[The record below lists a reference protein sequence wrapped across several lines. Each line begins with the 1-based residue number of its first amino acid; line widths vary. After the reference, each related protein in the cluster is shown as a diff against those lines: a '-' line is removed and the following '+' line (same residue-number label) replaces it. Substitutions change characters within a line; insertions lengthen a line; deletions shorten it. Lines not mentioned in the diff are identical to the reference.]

1 MSRKQGVTP
10 GLSPGG
16 KIWLDKVRSLI
27 LGKLVKSGGAGSV
40 YLLPGAPA
48 QVAKLYHPHLDRA
61 ANRRKL
67 EAMLELSPELPDQV
81 ENGKRYV
88 QIAWPQAAVFDGQG
102 GFAGFVMP
110 LLDMAQTAELEQIMQ
125 ERQARAAGLPTG
137 LGPKLTLAAN
147 LAAVIDALHQQQH
160 YVVDLKPVNLR
171 FYRDSLYIAMLD
183 CDGFSIQGH
192 AERFPAEQFTADYLA
207 PEFQRKGM
215 PAGTEMAQDRFAL
228 AVIIFQ
234 LLNFGIHPYSGR
246 PGNAQVATDIP
257 GRIRDGCYAYG
268 VKRHKQLAPNATS
281 GHALM
286 PPELRA
292 MFDRA
297 FSQSPTPQRP
307 AAADWAQLLR
317 GYAQRSGGKLVVCA
331 AHPEHQHFAGLGC
344 AACARDKVIGA
355 AAQASVQAQQM
366 QLQQPPP
373 QRSARR
379 TAPGQAPVAIP
390 AANWAGN
397 VAGNAAGNAGG
408 GITGKGWAV
417 VVLLIVLFLIGFTAW
432 TSSSDEVK
440 DKANLQAQADQAAGL
455 EVFRWRPRKAAGFQ
469 PSDARKAVRSLSQ
482 AVTKGDDDAVT
493 RGLQL
498 LYRAGEEKQSGYGGD
513 RTQAQLRASLLEGLG
528 WVPGYQPAL
537 VASYLDLLQAN
548 PRDHLVAA
556 AMGRMHLSVNEP
568 QAARQ
573 YFEQAVWARPTDGT
587 AWLGIAAAAQLRGG
601 DERDAVNLVALARLT
616 AYRYA
621 VQNALPADP
630 GEPADNGVA
639 RTMQRM
645 DLTARVLRLAQPGA
659 YQKRWDKT
667 LADGALLAQKLQAM
681 PPLRDQVGGVQRET
695 MTTVDYGV
703 LDAKHATGENRLI
716 LSIAADGSLTLATAE
731 LPMEPMLNKALL
743 DSVQRWTYL
752 PAVQHGQ
759 LMDAKVV
766 VLVRYRDGR
775 VSFVPGGVAVTA
787 EN

>member
-1 MSRKQGVTP
+1 MSKKQGVTP

-16 KIWLDKVRSLI
+16 KIWLDKVRSLV

-67 EAMLELSPELPDQV
+67 EAMLELSPELPDQL

-228 AVIIFQ
+228 AVVIFQ

-246 PGNAQVATDIP
+246 PGSAQVATDIP

-268 VKRHKQLAPNATS
+268 IKRHKQLAPNATS

-297 FSQSPTPQRP
+297 FSPSPKPQRP
-307 AAADWAQLLR
+307 SAADWAQLLR
-317 GYAQRSGGKLVVCA
+317 GYAQRSGGKLVVCTA
-331 AHPEHQHFAGLGC
+331 NPEHQHFAGQGC
-344 AACARDKVIGA
+344 AACARDKVIAA

-366 QLQQPPP
+366 QLQQPPQ
-373 QRSARR
+373 QRSTRGAHH
-379 TAPGQAPVAIP
+379 TAPGQAPVRLP
-390 AANWAGN
+390 AG
-397 VAGNAAGNAGG
+397 AAQANAGG
-408 GITGKGWAV
+408 ISGKGWAV

-432 TSSSDEVK
+432 TSSPDEVK
-440 DKANLQAQADQAAGL
+440 DKASLQAQADQAAGL
-455 EVFRWRPRKAAGFQ
+455 EVFSWRQRKAAGFQ
-469 PSDARKAVRSLSQ
+469 QSDARKAVYSLSQ
-482 AVTKGDDDAVT
+482 AMTKGDDDAVT

-498 LYRAGEEKQSGYGGD
+498 LYRAGEDKSSRYEGD
-513 RTQAQLRASLLEGLG
+513 KVRARLRTTLMEGLG
-528 WVPGYQPAL
+528 AMPGYAPELAKT
-537 VASYLDLLQAN
+537 YLDQLQAD
-548 PRDHLVAA
+548 PRDHLAAA
-556 AMGRMHLSVNEP
+556 AMGRMHLSLNEP

-573 YFEQAVWARPTDGT
+573 YFEQAVWGRPTDGV
-587 AWLGIAAAAQLRGG
+587 AWLGIAATALLRGG
-601 DERDAVNLVALARLT
+601 DEQDAVNLVGLAQLT
-616 AYRYA
+616 SYRYA
-621 VQNALPADP
+621 VENAMPTEP
-630 GEPADNGVA
+630 GQPSDNGVA
-639 RTMQRM
+639 ATEKRM
-645 DLTARVLRLAQPGA
+645 DRAAKVLRLAQGGG
-659 YQKRWDKT
+659 YQKRWDKA
-667 LADGALLAQKLQAM
+667 LADGALLAAKLKAL
-681 PPLRDQVGGVQRET
+681 PPLPDQPAGVLRET

-703 LDAKHATGENRLI
+703 LDKQNATGENRLT
-716 LSIAADGSLTLATAE
+716 LSIAADGSLTHAVAE
-731 LPMEPMLNKALL
+731 MPMEPQLNKVMQ
-743 DSVQRWTYL
+743 DSVKRWTYL
-752 PAVQHGQ
+752 PAVKHGQ
-759 LMDAKVV
+759 LRDAKAE
-766 VLVRYRDGR
+766 VLVRYRNGR
-775 VSFVPGGVAVTA
+775 VSFVPA
-787 EN
+787 EPRVSPDD

>member
-1 MSRKQGVTP
+1 MSKKQGVTP
-10 GLSPGG
+10 GLVPGG
-16 KIWLDKVRSLI
+16 KIWLDKVRSLV
-27 LGKLVKSGGAGSV
+27 LGKLIKSGGAGSV

-67 EAMLELSPELPDQV
+67 EAMLELTPELPDQL

-228 AVIIFQ
+228 AVVIFQ

-246 PGNAQVATDIP
+246 PNSAQVATDIP

-268 VKRHKQLAPNATS
+268 LKRHKQLAPNVTS

-297 FSQSPTPQRP
+297 FSPSPKPQRP
-307 AAADWAQLLR
+307 SAADWAQLLR

-331 AHPEHQHFAGLGC
+331 ANPEHQHFAGQGC
-344 AACARDKVIGA
+344 AACARDKVIA
-355 AAQASVQAQQM
+355 SAAQASVQAQQM
-366 QLQQPPP
+366 QLQPSLPQ
-373 QRSARR
+373 QRSVRR
-379 TAPGQAPVAIP
+379 TAPGQAPVFIP
-390 AANWAGN
+390 
-397 VAGNAAGNAGG
+397 VAGNTGG

-432 TSSSDEVK
+432 TSSPDEVK
-440 DKANLQAQADQAAGL
+440 DKASLQAQAEQAAGL
-455 EVFRWRPRKAAGFQ
+455 EVFSWRPRKAAGFQ

-482 AVTKGDDDAVT
+482 AVSKGDDDAVT

-498 LYRAGEEKQSGYGGD
+498 LYRAGEQKSPVYGGD

-528 WVPGYQPAL
+528 WVPGYEPTL
-537 VASYLDLLQAN
+537 VANYLDLLQAN

-556 AMGRMHLSVNEP
+556 AMGRMHLSLNEP

-573 YFEQAVWARPTDGT
+573 YFEQALWARPTDGT
-587 AWLGIAAAAQLRGG
+587 AWLGIAATALLRGG
-601 DERDAVNLVALARLT
+601 DERDAVNMVALAQLT

-621 VQNALPADP
+621 VQNAVPAEP
-630 GEPADNGVA
+630 GEPADNGVT

-645 DLTARVLRLAQPGA
+645 DLNAKMLRLVQGWD
-659 YQKRWDKT
+659 YQKRWDKA
-667 LADGALLAQKLQAM
+667 LADGALLAARLKAM

-695 MTTVDYGV
+695 MTTVEYGV
-703 LDAKHATGENRLI
+703 LDEQHATGENRLT
-716 LSIAADGSLTLATAE
+716 LTIAADGTLSYAAAE
-731 LPMEPMLNKALL
+731 LPMEPQLNKVLL
-743 DSVQRWTYL
+743 DSVKRWTYL
-752 PAVQHGQ
+752 PAVQHSQ
-759 LMDAKVV
+759 LRDAKVV
-766 VLVRYRDGR
+766 VLVRYRNGR
-775 VSFVPGGVAVTA
+775 VSFVPAGVAATT

>member
-16 KIWLDKVRSLI
+16 KIWLDKVRSLV
-27 LGKLVKSGGAGSV
+27 LGKLIKSGGAGSV
-40 YLLPGAPA
+40 YLLPGAPT

-67 EAMLELSPELPDQV
+67 EAMLELTPELPDQL

-125 ERQARAAGLPTG
+125 ERQARAADLPTG

-228 AVIIFQ
+228 AAVIFQ

-268 VKRHKQLAPNATS
+268 IKRHKQLAPNATS

-297 FSQSPTPQRP
+297 FSPSPKPQRP
-307 AAADWAQLLR
+307 SAADWAQLLR
-317 GYAQRSGGKLVVCA
+317 GYAQRSDGKLVVCTA
-331 AHPEHQHFAGLGC
+331 NPEHQHFAGLGC
-344 AACARDKVIGA
+344 AACARDKVIVA
-355 AAQASVQAQQM
+355 AGQASVLAQQ
-366 QLQQPPP
+366 QILAQSQPQ
-373 QRSARR
+373 QRSARGAHH
-379 TAPGQAPVAIP
+379 TAPGQAPVRLP
-390 AANWAGN
+390 
-397 VAGNAAGNAGG
+397 AGG
-408 GITGKGWAV
+408 AQAKAVGISGKGWAV

-432 TSSSDEVK
+432 TSSSDEVT
-440 DKANLQAQADQAAGL
+440 DKASLQAQADQAAGL
-455 EVFRWRPRKAAGFQ
+455 EVFRWRSPKAAGFQ

-482 AVTKGDDDAVT
+482 AISKGDDDAVM

-498 LYRAGEEKQSGYGGD
+498 LYRSGEKKSTSYSGD
-513 RTQAQLRASLLEGLG
+513 RTQARLRASLLEGLG
-528 WVPGYQPAL
+528 WVPGYEPAL
-537 VASYLDLLQAN
+537 VATYLDLLQAN

-556 AMGRMHLSVNEP
+556 AMGRMHLSLNEP

-573 YFEQAVWARPTDGT
+573 YFEQAVWAHPTDGT
-587 AWLGIAAAAQLRGG
+587 AWLGIAAAALLRGG
-601 DERDAVNLVALARLT
+601 DERDAVNLVALAHLT

-621 VQNALPADP
+621 VEHALPAEP
-630 GEPADNGVA
+630 GQPADNGVA
-639 RTMQRM
+639 RMAQRM
-645 DLTARVLRLAQPGA
+645 DLAAKVLRLAQPGA
-659 YQKRWDKT
+659 YQKRWDKV
-667 LADGALLAQKLQAM
+667 LAEGASLAVKLKAM
-681 PPLRDQVGGVQRET
+681 PPLRDQVASVQRET
-695 MTTVDYGV
+695 MTTVAYGV
-703 LDAKHATGENRLI
+703 LDEKHATGENRLTLTI
-716 LSIAADGSLTLATAE
+716 TADGTLSYAAAE
-731 LPMEPMLNKALL
+731 LPMEAMLNKVLL
-743 DSVQRWTYL
+743 DSVKRWTYL

-759 LMDAKVV
+759 LLESKVV

>member
-16 KIWLDKVRSLI
+16 KIWLDKVRSLV

-67 EAMLELSPELPDQV
+67 EAMLELSPELPDQL

-88 QIAWPQAAVFDGQG
+88 QIAWPQSAVFDGQG

-147 LAAVIDALHQQQH
+147 LAAVLDALHQQQH

-228 AVIIFQ
+228 AVVIFQ

-246 PGNAQVATDIP
+246 PNSAQVATDIP

-268 VKRHKQLAPNATS
+268 LKRHKQLAPNVTS

-297 FSQSPTPQRP
+297 FSPSPKPQRP
-307 AAADWAQLLR
+307 SAADWAQLLR
-317 GYAQRSGGKLVVCA
+317 GYAQRSGGKLVVCSTN
-331 AHPEHQHFAGLGC
+331 PEHQHFAGLGC

-366 QLQQPPP
+366 QLQQPSLPQ
-373 QRSARR
+373 QRSVRR
-379 TAPGQAPVAIP
+379 TAPGQAPVRLP
-390 AANWAGN
+390 ATAGAQANA
-397 VAGNAAGNAGG
+397 V
-408 GITGKGWAV
+408 GISGKGWAV
-417 VVLLIVLFLIGFTAW
+417 VVLLIVLFLFGFTAW
-432 TSSSDEVK
+432 ISSPGEVEN
-440 DKANLQAQADQAAGL
+440 KAALRAQAEQVAGRERL
-455 EVFRWRPRKAAGFQ
+455 SWRPRKNAGYQ

-482 AVTKGDDDAVT
+482 AISKGDDGAVS

-498 LYRAGEEKQSGYGGD
+498 LYRAGEGKSPAYEADKV
-513 RTQAQLRASLLEGLG
+513 RAQLRTTLMEGMG
-528 WVPGYQPAL
+528 AMPGYSPAL
-537 VASYLDLLQAN
+537 ADTYLDQLQAD
-548 PRDHLVAA
+548 PRDHLAAA
-556 AMGRMHLSVNEP
+556 AMGRMHLSLNEP
-568 QAARQ
+568 QTARQ
-573 YFEQAVWARPTDGT
+573 YFEQAVWARPTDGV
-587 AWLGIAAAAQLRGG
+587 AWLGMAATALLRGG
-601 DERDAVNLVALARLT
+601 DEQDAVNLVALAQLT

-621 VQNALPADP
+621 VQNAMPTEP
-630 GEPADNGVA
+630 GEPADNGVE
-639 RTMQRM
+639 RTAKRM
-645 DLTARVLRLAQPGA
+645 DRAAKVLRLAQPGA
-659 YQKRWDKT
+659 YQKRWDKA
-667 LADGALLAQKLQAM
+667 LADGALLTTRLKSL
-681 PPLRDQVGGVQRET
+681 PPLPDQHASVRRDT
-695 MTTVDYGV
+695 MMTASYGV
-703 LDAKHATGENRLI
+703 LDEKNATGEYRLT
-716 LSIAADGSLTLATAE
+716 LSIAADGSLSQVVAE
-731 LPMEPMLNKALL
+731 LPQEPMLNKAVL
-743 DSVQRWTYL
+743 DSVKGWTFE
-752 PAVQHGQ
+752 PAVKHGQ
-759 LMDAKVV
+759 LQDAKIDVM
-766 VLVRYRDGR
+766 VRYRDGR
-775 VSFVPGGVAVTA
+775 VSFVPDPAARA

>member
-1 MSRKQGVTP
+1 MIRKQGVTP
-10 GLSPGG
+10 GLTPGG

-27 LGKLVKSGGAGSV
+27 LGKLIKSGGAGSV

-67 EAMLELSPELPDQV
+67 EAMLELSPELPDQL

-215 PAGTEMAQDRFAL
+215 PAGTELAQDRFAL
-228 AVIIFQ
+228 AVVIFQ

-246 PGNAQVATDIP
+246 PGNAQAPTDIP
-257 GRIRDGCYAYG
+257 GRIRDGYYAYG
-268 VKRHKQLAPNATS
+268 VKRHKNMAPNATS

-297 FSQSPTPQRP
+297 FSQSPNSQRP
-307 AAADWAQLLR
+307 SAADWAQLLR

-331 AHPEHQHFAGLGC
+331 ANAEHQHFAGQGC
-344 AACARDKVIGA
+344 AACARDKVIAA

-366 QLQQPPP
+366 QLQQPSLPP
-373 QRSARR
+373 QRSARGAHH
-379 TAPGQAPVAIP
+379 TTPGQAPVAIP
-390 AANWAGN
+390 ISG
-397 VAGNAAGNAGG
+397 GG

-432 TSSSDEVK
+432 TSSPDEAK
-440 DKANLQAQADQAAGL
+440 DKAALQAQADRAAGL
-455 EVFRWRPRKAAGFQ
+455 EVFGWRPRKAADFQ

-482 AVTKGDDDAVT
+482 AVSKGDDDAVT

-498 LYRAGEEKQSGYGGD
+498 LYRSGQEKASVYGGD
-513 RTQAQLRASLLEGLG
+513 RTRAQLRASLLEGLG
-528 WVPGYQPAL
+528 WVPGYEPAL

-556 AMGRMHLSVNEP
+556 AMGRMHLSLNEP

-573 YFEQAVWARPTDGT
+573 YFEQAVWAHPTDGT
-587 AWLGIAAAAQLRGG
+587 AWLGIAAAALLRGG
-601 DERDAVNLVALARLT
+601 DERDAVNLVALAQLT

-621 VQNALPADP
+621 VEHALPAEP
-630 GEPADNGVA
+630 GQPSDHGVA
-639 RTMQRM
+639 PMAQRM
-645 DLTARVLRLAQPGA
+645 NLAAKVLRLAQPGA
-659 YQKRWDKT
+659 YQKRWDKA
-667 LADGALLAQKLQAM
+667 LADGALLAARLKAL
-681 PPLRDQVGGVQRET
+681 PPLRDQVAGVQRET
-695 MTTVDYGV
+695 MTTVEYGV
-703 LDAKHATGENRLI
+703 LDEKHAAGENRLT
-716 LSIAADGSLTLATAE
+716 LTIAADATLSYAAAE
-731 LPMEPMLNKALL
+731 LPMEPMLNKVLL
-743 DSVQRWTYL
+743 DSVKRWTYL

-759 LMDAKVV
+759 LLDSKVV
-766 VLVRYRDGR
+766 VLVRYHNGR
-775 VSFVPGGVAVTA
+775 VSFAPGGVSVAPD
-787 EN
+787 N

>member
-1 MSRKQGVTP
+1 MSKKQGVTP

-48 QVAKLYHPHLDRA
+48 QVVKLYHPHLDRA

-192 AERFPAEQFTADYLA
+192 AERFPAEQYTADYLA

-228 AVIIFQ
+228 AVVIFQ

-297 FSQSPTPQRP
+297 FAPSPQPQRP
-307 AAADWAQLLR
+307 SAADWALLLR
-317 GYAQRSGGKLVVCA
+317 GYAQRSGGKLVVCSVN
-331 AHPEHQHFAGLGC
+331 PEHQHFAGQGC
-344 AACARDKVIGA
+344 AACARDKVISA

-366 QLQQPPP
+366 QPQQQQQSLPQ
-373 QRSARR
+373 QRSVRR
-379 TAPGQAPVAIP
+379 TAPAPVTIP
-390 AANWAGN
+390 MAGN
-397 VAGNAAGNAGG
+397 TGG

-417 VVLLIVLFLIGFTAW
+417 VVLLIVLLLIGFTAW
-432 TSSSDEVK
+432 TSSPDEVK
-440 DKANLQAQADQAAGL
+440 NKASLQAQADQAAGL
-455 EVFRWRPRKAAGFQ
+455 EVFSWRQRKTGGFQ
-469 PSDARKAVRSLSQ
+469 QSDAREAVHSLSQ
-482 AVTKGDDDAVT
+482 AVSKGDDDAVT

-498 LYRAGEEKQSGYGGD
+498 LYRAGEDKSSRYEGD
-513 RTQAQLRASLLEGLG
+513 KVRARLRTTLMEGLG
-528 WVPGYQPAL
+528 AMPGYAPELAKT
-537 VASYLDLLQAN
+537 YLDQLQAN
-548 PRDHLVAA
+548 PRDHLAAA
-556 AMGRMHLSVNEP
+556 AMGRMHLSLNEP

-573 YFEQAVWARPTDGT
+573 YFEQAVWARPSDGV
-587 AWLGIAAAAQLRGG
+587 AWLGIAATALLRGG
-601 DERDAVNLVALARLT
+601 DEQDAVNMVALAQLT
-616 AYRYA
+616 SYRYA
-621 VQNALPADP
+621 VENAMPTEP

-639 RTMQRM
+639 ATARRM
-645 DLTARVLRLAQPGA
+645 DRAANVLRLAQGGG
-659 YQKRWDKT
+659 YQKRWDKA
-667 LADGALLAQKLQAM
+667 LADGALLAARLKAM

-695 MTTVDYGV
+695 MTTVAYGV
-703 LDAKHATGENRLI
+703 LDEKHARGENRLT
-716 LSIAADGSLTLATAE
+716 LTIAADGTLSYAAAE
-731 LPMEPMLNKALL
+731 LPMEPVLNKVLL
-743 DSVQRWTYL
+743 DSVKRWTYM

-759 LMDAKVV
+759 LQDAKVV

>member
-16 KIWLDKVRSLI
+16 KIWLDKVRSLV

-48 QVAKLYHPHLDRA
+48 QVVKLYHPHLDRA

-67 EAMLELSPELPDQV
+67 EAMLELSPELPDQL

-228 AVIIFQ
+228 AVLIFQ

-297 FSQSPTPQRP
+297 FSSSPRLQRP
-307 AAADWAQLLR
+307 SAADWAQLLR
-317 GYAQRSGGKLVVCA
+317 GYAQRSGGKLTICA
-331 AHPEHQHFAGLGC
+331 VNPEHQHFAGLAC
-344 AACARDKVIGA
+344 AACARDKVIA
-355 AAQASVQAQQM
+355 AATQASVQAQQM
-366 QLQQPPP
+366 QLQQQSLP
-373 QRSARR
+373 QQHSARR

-390 AANWAGN
+390 LSANT
-397 VAGNAAGNAGG
+397 GG
-408 GITGKGWAV
+408 GISGKGWAV
-417 VVLLIVLFLIGFTAW
+417 VVLLIVLFLIGFAAW
-432 TSSSDEVK
+432 TSSPDEVK
-440 DKANLQAQADQAAGL
+440 NKASLLADADQAAGR
-455 EVFRWRPRKAAGFQ
+455 EVFGWRPRKAAGFQ
-469 PSDARKAVRSLSQ
+469 QSDARKAVRSLSQ
-482 AVTKGDDDAVT
+482 AMTAGDDGAVT

-498 LYRAGEEKQSGYGGD
+498 LYRAGEDKSSGYRGD
-513 RTQAQLRASLLEGLG
+513 PTRARLRTTLMEGLG
-528 WVPGYQPAL
+528 AMPGYAPELAKT
-537 VASYLDLLQAN
+537 YLDQLQAD
-548 PRDHLVAA
+548 PRDHLAAA
-556 AMGRMHLSVNEP
+556 AMGRMHLSLNEP

-573 YFEQAVWARPTDGT
+573 YFEQAVWARPTDGV
-587 AWLGIAAAAQLRGG
+587 AWLGIAATALLRGG
-601 DERDAVNLVALARLT
+601 DEHDAVNMVALAQLT
-616 AYRYA
+616 SYRYA
-621 VQNALPADP
+621 VENAMPTEA
-630 GEPADNGVA
+630 GKPADNGVA
-639 RTMQRM
+639 ATAQRM
-645 DLTARVLRLAQPGA
+645 DRAAKVLRLAQPGA
-659 YQKRWDKT
+659 YQKRWDKA
-667 LADGALLAQKLQAM
+667 LADGALLAAKLKAL
-681 PPLRDQVGGVQRET
+681 PPLPDQPAGVQRET
-695 MTTVDYGV
+695 MTTVTYGV
-703 LDAKHATGENRLI
+703 LDEKQSSGENRLT
-716 LSIAADGSLTLATAE
+716 LSIAADGSLSYAAAE
-731 LPMEPMLNKALL
+731 RPMEAMLNKVLL
-743 DSVQRWTYL
+743 DSVKRWTYL
-752 PAVQHGQ
+752 PAVKHGQ
-759 LMDAKVV
+759 LQDAKVE

-775 VSFVPGGVAVTA
+775 VSFVPANAADAG

>member
-1 MSRKQGVTP
+1 MSKKQGVTP

-16 KIWLDKVRSLI
+16 KIWLDKVRSLV

-67 EAMLELSPELPDQV
+67 EAMLELSPELPDQL

-228 AVIIFQ
+228 AVVIFQ

-297 FSQSPTPQRP
+297 FSPSPKPQRP
-307 AAADWAQLLR
+307 SAADWALLLR
-317 GYAQRSGGKLVVCA
+317 GYAQRSGGKLLICA
-331 AHPEHQHFAGLGC
+331 VNPEHQHFVGQGC
-344 AACARDKVIGA
+344 AACARDKVISA

-366 QLQQPPP
+366 QPQQQSLPQ
-373 QRSARR
+373 QRSVRR
-379 TAPGQAPVAIP
+379 TAPGQAPAPVTIP
-390 AANWAGN
+390 MAGN
-397 VAGNAAGNAGG
+397 TGG

-417 VVLLIVLFLIGFTAW
+417 VVVLIVLFLIGFTAW
-432 TSSSDEVK
+432 TSSPDEVNN
-440 DKANLQAQADQAAGL
+440 KASLQAQADQAAGL
-455 EVFRWRPRKAAGFQ
+455 EVFSWRQRKTAGFQ
-469 PSDARKAVRSLSQ
+469 QSDAREAVHSLSR
-482 AVTKGDDDAVT
+482 AVSKGDDDAVT

-498 LYRAGEEKQSGYGGD
+498 LYRAGEDKSSRYEGD
-513 RTQAQLRASLLEGLG
+513 KVRARLRTTLMEGLG
-528 WVPGYQPAL
+528 AMPGYAPELAKT
-537 VASYLDLLQAN
+537 YLDQLQAN
-548 PRDHLVAA
+548 PRDHLAAA
-556 AMGRMHLSVNEP
+556 AMGRMHLSLNEP

-573 YFEQAVWARPTDGT
+573 YFEQAVWARPTDGV
-587 AWLGIAAAAQLRGG
+587 AWLGIAATALLRGG
-601 DERDAVNLVALARLT
+601 DEQDAVNMVALAQLT
-616 AYRYA
+616 SYRYA
-621 VQNALPADP
+621 VENAMPTDP

-639 RTMQRM
+639 ATAQRM
-645 DLTARVLRLAQPGA
+645 DRAAKVLRLAQGGA
-659 YQKRWDKT
+659 YQKRWDKA
-667 LADGALLAQKLQAM
+667 LADGALLAARLKAM

-695 MTTVDYGV
+695 MTTVAYGV
-703 LDAKHATGENRLI
+703 LDEKHATGENRLT
-716 LSIAADGSLTLATAE
+716 LTIAADGTLSYAAAE
-731 LPMEPMLNKALL
+731 LPMEPMLNKVLL
-743 DSVQRWTYL
+743 DSVKRWTYL

-759 LMDAKVV
+759 LRDAKVV
-766 VLVRYRDGR
+766 VLVRYRNGR
-775 VSFVPGGVAVTA
+775 VSFVPAGVAATT

>member
-16 KIWLDKVRSLI
+16 KIWLDKVRSLV
-27 LGKLVKSGGAGSV
+27 LGKLIKSGGAGSV
-40 YLLPGAPA
+40 YLLPGAPT

-228 AVIIFQ
+228 AVVIFQ

-268 VKRHKQLAPNATS
+268 IKRHKQLAPNATS

-297 FSQSPTPQRP
+297 FSPSPKPQRP
-307 AAADWAQLLR
+307 SAADWAQLLR

-331 AHPEHQHFAGLGC
+331 ANAEHQHFAGFGC
-344 AACARDKVIGA
+344 AACARDKVIA
-355 AAQASVQAQQM
+355 AAGQASVRAQQ
-366 QLQQPPP
+366 QILAQSQPR
-373 QRSARR
+373 QRSTRGAHH
-379 TAPGQAPVAIP
+379 TAPGQAPVRLP
-390 AANWAGN
+390 AGAGQANA
-397 VAGNAAGNAGG
+397 V
-408 GITGKGWAV
+408 GISGKGWAV

-432 TSSSDEVK
+432 TSSSDEVT
-440 DKANLQAQADQAAGL
+440 DKAALQAQADQAAGL
-455 EVFRWRPRKAAGFQ
+455 EVFRWRSRKAAGFQ

-482 AVTKGDDDAVT
+482 AISKGDDDAVT

-498 LYRAGEEKQSGYGGD
+498 LYRSGQEKSPGYGGD
-513 RTQAQLRASLLEGLG
+513 STQVRLRASLLEGLG
-528 WVPGYQPAL
+528 WVPGYEPAL
-537 VASYLDLLQAN
+537 VATYLDLLQAN

-556 AMGRMHLSVNEP
+556 AMGRMHLSLNEP

-573 YFEQAVWARPTDGT
+573 YFEQAVWAHPTDGT
-587 AWLGIAAAAQLRGG
+587 SWLGIAAAAQLRGG
-601 DERDAVNLVALARLT
+601 DERDAVNLVALAHLT

-621 VQNALPADP
+621 VEHALPAEP
-630 GEPADNGVA
+630 GQPADNGVA
-639 RTMQRM
+639 RMTQRM
-645 DLTARVLRLAQPGA
+645 DLAAKVLRLAQPGA
-659 YQKRWDKT
+659 YQKRWDKV
-667 LADGALLAQKLQAM
+667 LAEGALLAAKLKAM

-695 MTTVDYGV
+695 MTTVAYGV
-703 LDAKHATGENRLI
+703 LDAKRAAGENRLTLTI
-716 LSIAADGSLTLATAE
+716 TADGTLSHAAAE
-731 LPMEPMLNKALL
+731 LPMEPMLNKVLL
-743 DSVQRWTYL
+743 DSVKRWTYL

-759 LMDAKVV
+759 LQEAKVV

-775 VSFVPGGVAVTA
+775 VSFVPGGVAITA

>member
-1 MSRKQGVTP
+1 MSQKQGVAP

-16 KIWLDKVRSLI
+16 KIWLDKVRSLV
-27 LGKLVKSGGAGSV
+27 LGKLIKSGGAGSV

-81 ENGKRYV
+81 ENGQRYV

-228 AVIIFQ
+228 AVVIFQ

-268 VKRHKQLAPNATS
+268 IKRHKQLAPNATS

-297 FSQSPTPQRP
+297 FSLSPKPQRP
-307 AAADWAQLLR
+307 SAADWAQLLR
-317 GYAQRSGGKLVVCA
+317 AYAQRSGGKLTVCA
-331 AHPEHQHFAGLGC
+331 VNPEHQHFAGQGC
-344 AACARDKVIGA
+344 GACARDKVIVA
-355 AAQASVQAQQM
+355 AGQASVQAQQM
-366 QLQQPPP
+366 QLQQQSLPQ

-379 TAPGQAPVAIP
+379 TAPGQAPAAIP
-390 AANWAGN
+390 
-397 VAGNAAGNAGG
+397 VAGNTGG

-432 TSSSDEVK
+432 TSSPDET
-440 DKANLQAQADQAAGL
+440 KAKASLQAQAEQAAGL
-455 EVFRWRPRKAAGFQ
+455 EVFRWRTRKAAGFQ

-482 AVTKGDDDAVT
+482 AINKGDDDAVT

-498 LYRAGEEKQSGYGGD
+498 LYRSGQEKSPAYGGD

-528 WVPGYQPAL
+528 WVPGYEPAL
-537 VASYLDLLQAN
+537 VATYLDLLQAN

-556 AMGRMHLSVNEP
+556 AMGRMHLSLNEP

-573 YFEQAVWARPTDGT
+573 YFEQAVWAHPTDGT

-601 DERDAVNLVALARLT
+601 DERDAVNLVALAQLT

-621 VQNALPADP
+621 VEHALPAEP
-630 GEPADNGVA
+630 GQPADNGVA
-639 RTMQRM
+639 RMVQRM
-645 DLTARVLRLAQPGA
+645 DLNAKVLRLAQPGA
-659 YQKRWDKT
+659 YQKRWDKV
-667 LADGALLAQKLQAM
+667 LAEGALLAAKLKAM

-695 MTTVDYGV
+695 MTTVAYGV
-703 LDAKHATGENRLI
+703 LDEKHATGENRLT
-716 LSIAADGSLTLATAE
+716 LTIAADGSLSYAAAE
-731 LPMEPMLNKALL
+731 LPMEPMLNKVLL
-743 DSVQRWTYL
+743 DSVKRWTYL

-759 LMDAKVV
+759 LRDAEVV

>member
-16 KIWLDKVRSLI
+16 KIWLDKVRSLV
-27 LGKLVKSGGAGSV
+27 LGKLIKSGGAGSV
-40 YLLPGAPA
+40 YLLPGAPT

-125 ERQARAAGLPTG
+125 ERQARTAGLPTG

-147 LAAVIDALHQQQH
+147 LAAVLDALHQQQH

-228 AVIIFQ
+228 AVVIFQ

-246 PGNAQVATDIP
+246 PGNAQAPTDIP
-257 GRIRDGCYAYG
+257 GRIRDGYYAYG
-268 VKRHKQLAPNATS
+268 VKRHKNMAPNATS

-297 FSQSPTPQRP
+297 FSSSPTPQRP
-307 AAADWAQLLR
+307 SAADWAQLLR

-331 AHPEHQHFAGLGC
+331 ANAEHQHFAGQGC
-344 AACARDKVIGA
+344 AACARDKVIA
-355 AAQASVQAQQM
+355 SAAQASVQAQQM
-366 QLQQPPP
+366 QLQQPSLPQ
-373 QRSARR
+373 QRSMRGAHH
-379 TAPGQAPVAIP
+379 TAPGQAPVFIP
-390 AANWAGN
+390 
-397 VAGNAAGNAGG
+397 VAGSG

-432 TSSSDEVK
+432 TSSPDEAK
-440 DKANLQAQADQAAGL
+440 DKAAMQAQADQAAGL
-455 EVFRWRPRKAAGFQ
+455 EVFGWRPRKTAGFRQ
-469 PSDARKAVRSLSQ
+469 SDARKAVQSLSQ
-482 AVTKGDDDAVT
+482 AISKGDDDAVT

-498 LYRAGEEKQSGYGGD
+498 LYRAGEDKSSGYRGD
-513 RTQAQLRASLLEGLG
+513 PTRARLRTTLMEGLG
-528 WVPGYQPAL
+528 AMPGYSPELAQT
-537 VASYLDLLQAN
+537 YLDQLQAD
-548 PRDHLVAA
+548 PHDYLAAA
-556 AMGRMHLSVNEP
+556 AMGRMHLSLNEP

-573 YFEQAVWARPTDGT
+573 YFEQAVWARPTDGVG
-587 AWLGIAAAAQLRGG
+587 WLGIAATALLRGG
-601 DERDAVNLVALARLT
+601 DERDAVNMVALAQLT

-621 VQNALPADP
+621 VENAVPTEP

-645 DLTARVLRLAQPGA
+645 DLNAKMLRLAQGWD
-659 YQKRWDKT
+659 YQKRWDKA
-667 LADGALLAQKLQAM
+667 LADGALLAARLKAM

-695 MTTVDYGV
+695 MTTVEYGV
-703 LDAKHATGENRLI
+703 LDEKHATGENRLT
-716 LSIAADGSLTLATAE
+716 LTIAADGTLSYAAAE
-731 LPMEPMLNKALL
+731 LPMEPMLNKVLL
-743 DSVQRWTYL
+743 DSVKRWTYL

-759 LMDAKVV
+759 LRDAKVV
-766 VLVRYRDGR
+766 VLVRYRNGR
-775 VSFVPGGVAVTA
+775 VSFVPAGVAATT

>member
-10 GLSPGG
+10 GLTPGG

-27 LGKLVKSGGAGSV
+27 LGKLIKSGGAGSV

-67 EAMLELSPELPDQV
+67 EAMLELTPELPDQL

-147 LAAVIDALHQQQH
+147 LAAVLDALHQQQH

-215 PAGTEMAQDRFAL
+215 PAGTELAQDRFAL
-228 AVIIFQ
+228 AVVIFQ

-246 PGNAQVATDIP
+246 PGNAQAPTDIP
-257 GRIRDGCYAYG
+257 GRIRDGYYAYG
-268 VKRHKQLAPNATS
+268 VKRHKNMAPNATS

-297 FSQSPTPQRP
+297 FSPAPQPQRP
-307 AAADWAQLLR
+307 SAADWAQLLR

-331 AHPEHQHFAGLGC
+331 ANAEHQHFAGQGC
-344 AACARDKVIGA
+344 AACARDKVIAA

-366 QLQQPPP
+366 QLQQPSLPP
-373 QRSARR
+373 QRSARGAHH
-379 TAPGQAPVAIP
+379 TTPGQAPVAIP
-390 AANWAGN
+390 ISGS
-397 VAGNAAGNAGG
+397 G

-432 TSSSDEVK
+432 TSSPDEAK
-440 DKANLQAQADQAAGL
+440 DKAALQSQADQAAGL
-455 EVFRWRPRKAAGFQ
+455 EVFGWRPRKAADFQ

-482 AVTKGDDDAVT
+482 AVSKGDDDAVT

-498 LYRAGEEKQSGYGGD
+498 LYRSGQEKASVYGGD
-513 RTQAQLRASLLEGLG
+513 RTRAQLRASLLEGLG
-528 WVPGYQPAL
+528 WVPGYEPAL

-556 AMGRMHLSVNEP
+556 AMGRMHLSLNEP

-573 YFEQAVWARPTDGT
+573 YFEQAVWAHPTDGT
-587 AWLGIAAAAQLRGG
+587 AWLGIAAAALLRGG
-601 DERDAVNLVALARLT
+601 DERDAVNLVALAQLT

-621 VQNALPADP
+621 VEHALPAEP
-630 GEPADNGVA
+630 GQPSDHGVA
-639 RTMQRM
+639 PMAQRM
-645 DLTARVLRLAQPGA
+645 NLAAKVLRLAQPGA
-659 YQKRWDKT
+659 YQKRWDKA
-667 LADGALLAQKLQAM
+667 LADGALLAARLKAL
-681 PPLRDQVGGVQRET
+681 PPLRDQVAGVQRET
-695 MTTVDYGV
+695 MTTVEYGV
-703 LDAKHATGENRLI
+703 LDEKHAAGENRLT
-716 LSIAADGSLTLATAE
+716 LTIAADGTLSYAAAE
-731 LPMEPMLNKALL
+731 LPMEPMLNKVLL
-743 DSVQRWTYL
+743 DSVKRWTYL

-759 LMDAKVV
+759 LLDSKVV
-766 VLVRYRDGR
+766 VLVRYRNGR
-775 VSFVPGGVAVTA
+775 VSFAPGGVSVAPD
-787 EN
+787 N

>member
-1 MSRKQGVTP
+1 MSQKQGVTP

-67 EAMLELSPELPDQV
+67 EAMLELSPELPDQL

-297 FSQSPTPQRP
+297 FSQSPKPQRP
-307 AAADWAQLLR
+307 SAADWAQLLR
-317 GYAQRSGGKLVVCA
+317 GYAQRSGGKLVVCTVN
-331 AHPEHQHFAGLGC
+331 PEHQYFAGQGC

-366 QLQQPPP
+366 QLQQPSLPQ
-373 QRSARR
+373 QRSARGAHH
-379 TAPGQAPVAIP
+379 TAPGQAPVTIP
-390 AANWAGN
+390 LS
-397 VAGNAAGNAGG
+397 GNAGG

-432 TSSSDEVK
+432 TSSPDEVK
-440 DKANLQAQADQAAGL
+440 AKAEMQAQAEQAADL
-455 EVFRWRPRKAAGFQ
+455 EVFSWRPRKAAGFH

-482 AVTKGDDDAVT
+482 AVSKGDDDAVT

-498 LYRAGEEKQSGYGGD
+498 LYRSGQEKPSGYGVES
-513 RTQAQLRASLLEGLG
+513 TQAQLRASLLEGLG
-528 WVPGYQPAL
+528 WVPGYEPGL
-537 VASYLDLLQAN
+537 VATYLDLLQAN

-556 AMGRMHLSVNEP
+556 AMGRMHLSLNEP

-573 YFEQAVWARPTDGT
+573 YFEQAVWAHPTDGT

-601 DERDAVNLVALARLT
+601 DEGDAVNLVALAQLT

-621 VQNALPADP
+621 VEHALPAEP
-630 GEPADNGVA
+630 GQPADNGVA
-639 RTMQRM
+639 RMTQRM
-645 DLTARVLRLAQPGA
+645 DLNAKVLRLAQPGA
-659 YQKRWDKT
+659 YQKRWDKV
-667 LADGALLAQKLQAM
+667 LADGALLAAKLKAL

-695 MTTVDYGV
+695 MTTVAYGV
-703 LDAKHATGENRLI
+703 LDEKHATGENRLT
-716 LSIAADGSLTLATAE
+716 LTIAADGTLSYAAAE
-731 LPMEPMLNKALL
+731 LPMEPMLNKVLL
-743 DSVQRWTYL
+743 DSVKRWTYL

-759 LMDAKVV
+759 LRDAEVV
-766 VLVRYRDGR
+766 VLVRYRNGR

-787 EN
+787 DN

>member
-16 KIWLDKVRSLI
+16 KIWLDKVRSLV

-81 ENGKRYV
+81 ENGRRYV

-110 LLDMAQTAELEQIMQ
+110 LLDMAQTAELEHIMQ

-228 AVIIFQ
+228 AVVIFQ

-297 FSQSPTPQRP
+297 FSPSPQPQRP
-307 AAADWAQLLR
+307 SAADWAQLLR
-317 GYAQRSGGKLVVCA
+317 GYAQRSGGKLVVCTVNA
-331 AHPEHQHFAGLGC
+331 EHQHFAGQGC
-344 AACARDKVIGA
+344 AACARDKVIVA
-355 AAQASVQAQQM
+355 AAQASVQAQQ
-366 QLQQPPP
+366 QQISLPQ

-379 TAPGQAPVAIP
+379 TVPGQAPVAIP
-390 AANWAGN
+390 VVGN
-397 VAGNAAGNAGG
+397 TGG
-408 GITGKGWAV
+408 GISGKGWAV
-417 VVLLIVLFLIGFTAW
+417 VVVLIVLFLIGFTAW
-432 TSSSDEVK
+432 TSSPDEVK
-440 DKANLQAQADQAAGL
+440 DKASLQAQADQAASL
-455 EVFRWRPRKAAGFQ
+455 EVFSWRPRKTAGFQ
-469 PSDARKAVRSLSQ
+469 PSDARKAVHSLSQ
-482 AVTKGDDDAVT
+482 AISKGDDGAVT

-498 LYRAGEEKQSGYGGD
+498 LYRAGEDKSSRYEGD
-513 RTQAQLRASLLEGLG
+513 KVRARLRTTLMEGLG
-528 WVPGYQPAL
+528 AMPGYAPELAKT
-537 VASYLDLLQAN
+537 YLDQLQAD
-548 PRDHLVAA
+548 PRDHLAAA
-556 AMGRMHLSVNEP
+556 AMGRMHLSLDEP

-573 YFEQAVWARPTDGT
+573 YFEQAVWARPTDGV
-587 AWLGIAAAAQLRGG
+587 AWLGIAATGLLRGG
-601 DERDAVNLVALARLT
+601 DEQDAVNMVALAQLT
-616 AYRYA
+616 SYRYA
-621 VQNALPADP
+621 VENAMPTEP

-639 RTMQRM
+639 ATAKRM
-645 DLTARVLRLAQPGA
+645 DRAAKVLRLAQGWA
-659 YQKRWDKT
+659 YQKRWDKA
-667 LADGALLAQKLQAM
+667 LADGALLAAKLKAL
-681 PPLRDQVGGVQRET
+681 PPLPDQPAGVLRET

-703 LDAKHATGENRLI
+703 LDKQHATGENRLT
-716 LSIAADGSLTLATAE
+716 LTIAADGTLSYAAAE

-743 DSVQRWTYL
+743 DSVKRWTYL
-752 PAVQHGQ
+752 PAVKHGQ
-759 LMDAKVV
+759 LQDAKVE
-766 VLVRYRDGR
+766 VLVRYRNGR
-775 VSFVPGGVAVTA
+775 VSFVPADARVSP
-787 EN
+787 ED

>member
-1 MSRKQGVTP
+1 MSQKQGVTP
-10 GLSPGG
+10 GLVPGG

-40 YLLPGAPA
+40 YLLPGAPE

-67 EAMLELSPELPDQV
+67 EAMLELTPDLPDQL
-81 ENGKRYV
+81 ENGKRYL

-110 LLDMAQTAELEQIMQ
+110 LLDMAQTAELEQVLQ

-192 AERFPAEQFTADYLA
+192 AERFPAEQFTVDYLA

-215 PAGTEMAQDRFAL
+215 PAGAELAQDRFAL
-228 AVIIFQ
+228 AVVIFQ

-268 VKRHKQLAPNATS
+268 IKRHKQLAPNATS
-281 GHALM
+281 GHAQM
-286 PPELRA
+286 PSELRA

-297 FSQSPTPQRP
+297 FSPAPKPQRP
-307 AAADWAQLLR
+307 SAADWALLLR
-317 GYAQRSGGKLVVCA
+317 GYAQRSGGRLVVCRA
-331 AHPEHQHFAGLGC
+331 NAEHQHFAGLGC
-344 AACARDKVIGA
+344 AACARDKVIA
-355 AAQASVQAQQM
+355 SAAQASVQAQLAQRS
-366 QLQQPPP
+366 QLQQQSLP

-379 TAPGQAPVAIP
+379 TAPGQAPAAIP
-390 AANWAGN
+390 VTGN
-397 VAGNAAGNAGG
+397 TGG
-408 GITGKGWAV
+408 GVTGKGWAV
-417 VVLLIVLFLIGFTAW
+417 VVVLIVLFLIGFTAW
-432 TSSSDEVK
+432 TSSPDEA
-440 DKANLQAQADQAAGL
+440 DNRASLQAQADRAAGL
-455 EVFRWRPRKAAGFQ
+455 EVFGWRQRNTTGFQ

-482 AVTKGDDDAVT
+482 SISKGDDGAVT

-498 LYRAGEEKQSGYGGD
+498 LYRAGEEKSPADGGD
-513 RTQAQLRASLLEGLG
+513 RTQARLRASLLEGLG
-528 WVPGYQPAL
+528 WVPGYEPAL

-556 AMGRMHLSVNEP
+556 AMGRMHLSLNEP

-573 YFEQAVWARPTDGT
+573 YFEQAVWASPRNGT
-587 AWLGIAAAAQLRGG
+587 AWLGIAAAALLRGG
-601 DERDAVNLVALARLT
+601 DERDAVNLVALAQLT

-621 VQNALPADP
+621 VDNALPTEP
-630 GEPADNGVA
+630 GQPADNGVA
-639 RTMQRM
+639 RMMQRM
-645 DLTARVLRLAQPGA
+645 DLTARMLRLAQPGA
-659 YQKRWDKT
+659 YQKRWDKA
-667 LADGALLAQKLQAM
+667 LADGALLAEKLKAL
-681 PPLRDQVGGVQRET
+681 PPLPDQSAGVQRDT
-695 MTTVDYGV
+695 MTPVDYGV
-703 LDAKHATGENRLI
+703 LDEKHAAGENRLT
-716 LSIAADGSLTLATAE
+716 LSIAADGSLTQAAADM
-731 LPMEPMLNKALL
+731 PMEPMLNKVLL
-743 DSVQRWTYL
+743 DSVKRWTYL

-759 LMDAKVV
+759 LQDAKAV

-775 VSFVPGGVAVTA
+775 VSFVPGGVAVTT

>member
-16 KIWLDKVRSLI
+16 KIWLDTVRSLI

-67 EAMLELSPELPDQV
+67 EAMLELTPELPDQL

-228 AVIIFQ
+228 AVVIFQ

-246 PGNAQVATDIP
+246 AASAQAPTDIP
-257 GRIRDGCYAYG
+257 GRIRDGYYAYG
-268 VKRHKQLAPNATS
+268 VKRHKSMAPNATS

-297 FSQSPTPQRP
+297 FSPSQKAVRP
-307 AAADWAQLLR
+307 SAADWALLLR

-331 AHPEHQHFAGLGC
+331 ANAEHQHFAALGC
-344 AACARDKVIGA
+344 AACAREKVISA
-355 AAQASVQAQQM
+355 AAQASVQAQQ
-366 QLQQPPP
+366 LQVQQQSLPQ

-379 TAPGQAPVAIP
+379 TAPGQAT
-390 AANWAGN
+390 
-397 VAGNAAGNAGG
+397 VAGPVPFGGANAPAGG
-408 GITGKGWAV
+408 ISGKGWAV

-432 TSSSDEVK
+432 TSSPGEVEN
-440 DKANLQAQADQAAGL
+440 KAALQAQADRAAGL
-455 EVFRWRPRKAAGFQ
+455 EVFAWRQRRAAGFQ
-469 PSDARKAVRSLSQ
+469 QSDAREALHGLSQ
-482 AVTKGDDDAVT
+482 AISSGDDGAVT

-498 LYRAGEEKQSGYGGD
+498 LYRAGQQKSSGYEGD
-513 RTQAQLRASLLEGLG
+513 KVRARLRTTLMEGLG
-528 WVPGYQPAL
+528 AMPGYAPELAKT
-537 VASYLDLLQAN
+537 YLDQLQAD
-548 PRDHLVAA
+548 PRDHLAAA
-556 AMGRMHLSVNEP
+556 AMGRMHLSLNEP

-573 YFEQAVWARPTDGT
+573 YFEQAVWARPTDGV
-587 AWLGIAAAAQLRGG
+587 AWLGIAATALLRGG
-601 DERDAVNLVALARLT
+601 DERDAVNLVALAQLT
-616 AYRYA
+616 SYRYA
-621 VQNALPADP
+621 VENAMPAEP

-639 RTMQRM
+639 ATAKRM
-645 DLTARVLRLAQPGA
+645 DRAAKVLRLAQPGS
-659 YQKRWDKT
+659 YQKRWEQA
-667 LADGALLAQKLQAM
+667 LADGALLAEKLKAL
-681 PPLRDQVGGVQRET
+681 PPLPDQPAGVLRET

-703 LDAKHATGENRLI
+703 LDKQHAAGENRLT
-716 LSIAADGSLTLATAE
+716 LSIAADGRLTYAAAE
-731 LPMEPMLNKALL
+731 MPMEPQLNKVMQ
-743 DSVQRWTYL
+743 DSVKRWTYL
-752 PAVQHGQ
+752 PAVKHGQ
-759 LMDAKVV
+759 LQDAKAE

-775 VSFVPGGVAVTA
+775 VSFVPA
-787 EN
+787 EARVSLDD

>member
-27 LGKLVKSGGAGSV
+27 LGKLIKSGGAGSV

-67 EAMLELSPELPDQV
+67 EAMLELSPELPDQL

-147 LAAVIDALHQQQH
+147 LAAVLDALHQQQH

-228 AVIIFQ
+228 AVVIFQ

-246 PGNAQVATDIP
+246 PGNAQAPTDIP
-257 GRIRDGCYAYG
+257 GRIRDGYYAYG
-268 VKRHKQLAPNATS
+268 VKRHKNMAPNATS

-297 FSQSPTPQRP
+297 FSSSPTPQRP
-307 AAADWAQLLR
+307 SAADWAQLLR

-331 AHPEHQHFAGLGC
+331 ANAEHQHFAGQGC
-344 AACARDKVIGA
+344 AACARDKVIA
-355 AAQASVQAQQM
+355 SAAQASVQAQQM
-366 QLQQPPP
+366 QLQQPSLPQ
-373 QRSARR
+373 QRSMRGAHH
-379 TAPGQAPVAIP
+379 TAPGQAPVFIP
-390 AANWAGN
+390 
-397 VAGNAAGNAGG
+397 VAGNTGG

-432 TSSSDEVK
+432 TSSPDEAK
-440 DKANLQAQADQAAGL
+440 DKAAMQAQADQAAGL
-455 EVFRWRPRKAAGFQ
+455 EVFGWRPRKTAGFRQ
-469 PSDARKAVRSLSQ
+469 SDARKAVQSLSQ
-482 AVTKGDDDAVT
+482 AISKGDDDAVT

-498 LYRAGEEKQSGYGGD
+498 LYRAGEDKSSGYRGD
-513 RTQAQLRASLLEGLG
+513 PTRARLRTTLMEGLG
-528 WVPGYQPAL
+528 AMPGYSPELAQT
-537 VASYLDLLQAN
+537 YLDQLQAD
-548 PRDHLVAA
+548 PRDYLAAA
-556 AMGRMHLSVNEP
+556 AMGRMHLSLNEP

-573 YFEQAVWARPTDGT
+573 YFEQAVWARPTDGVG
-587 AWLGIAAAAQLRGG
+587 WLGIAATALLRGG
-601 DERDAVNLVALARLT
+601 DERDAVNMVALAQLT

-621 VQNALPADP
+621 VENAVPTEP

-645 DLTARVLRLAQPGA
+645 DLNAKMLRLAQGWD
-659 YQKRWDKT
+659 YQKRWDKA
-667 LADGALLAQKLQAM
+667 LADGALLAARLKAM

-695 MTTVDYGV
+695 MTTVEYGV
-703 LDAKHATGENRLI
+703 LDEKHATGENRLT
-716 LSIAADGSLTLATAE
+716 LTIAADGTLSYAAAE
-731 LPMEPMLNKALL
+731 LPMEPMLNKVLL
-743 DSVQRWTYL
+743 DSVKRWTYL

-759 LMDAKVV
+759 LREAKVV
-766 VLVRYRDGR
+766 VLVRYRNGR
-775 VSFVPGGVAVTA
+775 VSFVPAGVAATT

>member
-1 MSRKQGVTP
+1 MSQKQGVTP

-16 KIWLDKVRSLI
+16 KIWLDKVRTLV
-27 LGKLVKSGGAGSV
+27 LGKLIKSGGAGSV

-67 EAMLELSPELPDQV
+67 EAMLELSPELPDQL

-228 AVIIFQ
+228 AVVIFQ

-297 FSQSPTPQRP
+297 FSPSPKAQRP
-307 AAADWAQLLR
+307 SAADWAQLLR
-317 GYAQRSGGKLVVCA
+317 VYAQRSGGKLVVCA
-331 AHPEHQHFAGLGC
+331 VNPEHQHFAGHGC
-344 AACARDKVIGA
+344 AACARDKVIVA
-355 AAQASVQAQQM
+355 AGQASVQAQQM
-366 QLQQPPP
+366 QLQQQSLPP
-373 QRSARR
+373 QRSTRGAHH
-379 TAPGQAPVAIP
+379 TAPGQAPAAIP
-390 AANWAGN
+390 
-397 VAGNAAGNAGG
+397 VAGNTGG

-432 TSSSDEVK
+432 TSSPDET
-440 DKANLQAQADQAAGL
+440 KAKASLQAQAEQAAGL
-455 EVFRWRPRKAAGFQ
+455 EVFRWRTRKTAGFQ

-482 AVTKGDDDAVT
+482 AISKGDDDAVT

-498 LYRAGEEKQSGYGGD
+498 LYRSGQEKPSGYGVD

-528 WVPGYQPAL
+528 WVPGYEPGL
-537 VASYLDLLQAN
+537 VATYLDLLQAN

-556 AMGRMHLSVNEP
+556 AMGRMHLSLNEP

-573 YFEQAVWARPTDGT
+573 YFEQAVWAHPTDGT

-601 DERDAVNLVALARLT
+601 DEGDAVNLVALAQLT

-621 VQNALPADP
+621 VEHALPAEP
-630 GEPADNGVA
+630 GQPADNGVA
-639 RTMQRM
+639 RMAQRM
-645 DLTARVLRLAQPGA
+645 DLNAKVLRLAQPGA
-659 YQKRWDKT
+659 YQKRWDKV
-667 LADGALLAQKLQAM
+667 LAEGALLAARLKAL
-681 PPLRDQVGGVQRET
+681 PPLRDQVGSVQRET
-695 MTTVDYGV
+695 MTTVAYGV
-703 LDAKHATGENRLI
+703 LDEKHATGENRLT
-716 LSIAADGSLTLATAE
+716 LTIAADGTLTYAAAE
-731 LPMEPMLNKALL
+731 LPMEPMLNKVLL
-743 DSVQRWTYL
+743 DSIKRWTYL

-759 LMDAKVV
+759 LRDAEVV

-787 EN
+787 DN

>member
-16 KIWLDKVRSLI
+16 KIWLDKVRSLV
-27 LGKLVKSGGAGSV
+27 LGKLIKSGGAGSV
-40 YLLPGAPA
+40 YLLPGAPT

-67 EAMLELSPELPDQV
+67 EAMLELTPKLPDQL

-228 AVIIFQ
+228 AVVIFQ

-307 AAADWAQLLR
+307 SAADWAQLLR
-317 GYAQRSGGKLVVCA
+317 GYAQRSDGKLVVCGA
-331 AHPEHQHFAGLGC
+331 NPEHQHFAGLGC
-344 AACARDKVIGA
+344 AACARDKVIVA

-366 QLQQPPP
+366 QLQQQSLPP
-373 QRSARR
+373 QRSTRR
-379 TAPGQAPVAIP
+379 TAPGQAPAAIP
-390 AANWAGN
+390 
-397 VAGNAAGNAGG
+397 VAGNTGG

-432 TSSSDEVK
+432 TSSPDEA
-440 DKANLQAQADQAAGL
+440 KAKASLQAQADQAAGL
-455 EVFRWRPRKAAGFQ
+455 EVFRWRSPKAAGFQ

-482 AVTKGDDDAVT
+482 AVSKGDDDAVT

-498 LYRAGEEKQSGYGGD
+498 LYRSGEAKPPGYGGD
-513 RTQAQLRASLLEGLG
+513 RTQARLRASLLEGLG
-528 WVPGYQPAL
+528 WVPGYEPAL
-537 VASYLDLLQAN
+537 VATYLDLLQAN

-556 AMGRMHLSVNEP
+556 AMGRMHLSLNEP

-573 YFEQAVWARPTDGT
+573 YFEQAVWAHPTDGT
-587 AWLGIAAAAQLRGG
+587 AWLGIAAAALLRGG
-601 DERDAVNLVALARLT
+601 DERDAVNLVALAHLT

-621 VQNALPADP
+621 VEHALPAEP
-630 GEPADNGVA
+630 GQPADNGVA
-639 RTMQRM
+639 RMAQRM
-645 DLTARVLRLAQPGA
+645 DLAAKVLRLAQPGA
-659 YQKRWDKT
+659 YQKRWDKV
-667 LADGALLAQKLQAM
+667 LAEGALLAAKLKAM
-681 PPLRDQVGGVQRET
+681 PPLRDQVGGVQRDT
-695 MTTVDYGV
+695 MTTVAYGV
-703 LDAKHATGENRLI
+703 LDEKHATGENRLT
-716 LSIAADGSLTLATAE
+716 LTIAADGTLTYAAAE
-731 LPMEPMLNKALL
+731 LPMEPMLNKVLL
-743 DSVQRWTYL
+743 DSVKRWTYL

-759 LMDAKVV
+759 LLESKVV

>member
-16 KIWLDKVRSLI
+16 KIWLDKVRSLV
-27 LGKLVKSGGAGSV
+27 LGKLIKSGGAGSV
-40 YLLPGAPA
+40 YLLPGAPT

-67 EAMLELSPELPDQV
+67 EAMLELTPKLPDQL

-110 LLDMAQTAELEQIMQ
+110 LLDMAQTAELEQVMQ

-228 AVIIFQ
+228 AVVIFQ

-268 VKRHKQLAPNATS
+268 IKRHKQLAPNATS

-297 FSQSPTPQRP
+297 FSPSPKPQRP
-307 AAADWAQLLR
+307 SAADWAQLLR
-317 GYAQRSGGKLVVCA
+317 GYAQRSDGKLVVCTA
-331 AHPEHQHFAGLGC
+331 NPEHQHFAGHGC
-344 AACARDKVIGA
+344 AACVRDKVIVA
-355 AAQASVQAQQM
+355 AGQASVLAQQ
-366 QLQQPPP
+366 QILAQSPPQ
-373 QRSARR
+373 QRSARSAHH
-379 TAPGQAPVAIP
+379 TAPGKAPVRLP
-390 AANWAGN
+390 
-397 VAGNAAGNAGG
+397 AGG
-408 GITGKGWAV
+408 AQANAVGISGKGWVV

-432 TSSSDEVK
+432 TSSFDEVK
-440 DKANLQAQADQAAGL
+440 DKASLQAQADQAAGL
-455 EVFRWRPRKAAGFQ
+455 EVFRWRSPKAAGFQ

-482 AVTKGDDDAVT
+482 AISKGDDDAVT

-498 LYRAGEEKQSGYGGD
+498 LYRSGEKKSTGYGGD
-513 RTQAQLRASLLEGLG
+513 RTQARLRASLLEGLG
-528 WVPGYQPAL
+528 WVPGYEPAL
-537 VASYLDLLQAN
+537 VATYLDLLQAN

-556 AMGRMHLSVNEP
+556 AMGRMHLSLNEP

-573 YFEQAVWARPTDGT
+573 YFEQAVWAHPTDGT
-587 AWLGIAAAAQLRGG
+587 AWLGIAAAALLRGG
-601 DERDAVNLVALARLT
+601 DERDAVNLVALAHLT

-621 VQNALPADP
+621 VEHALPAEP
-630 GEPADNGVA
+630 GQPADNGVA
-639 RTMQRM
+639 RMAQRM
-645 DLTARVLRLAQPGA
+645 DLAAKVLRLAQPGA
-659 YQKRWDKT
+659 YQKRWDKV
-667 LADGALLAQKLQAM
+667 LAEGASLAVKLKAM
-681 PPLRDQVGGVQRET
+681 PPLRDQVASVQRET
-695 MTTVDYGV
+695 MTTVAYGV
-703 LDAKHATGENRLI
+703 LDEKHATGENRLTLTI
-716 LSIAADGSLTLATAE
+716 TADGTLSYAAAE
-731 LPMEPMLNKALL
+731 LPMEAMLNKVLL
-743 DSVQRWTYL
+743 DSVKRWTYL

-759 LMDAKVV
+759 LLESKVV

>member
-16 KIWLDKVRSLI
+16 KIWLDKVRSLV
-27 LGKLVKSGGAGSV
+27 LGKLIKSGGAGSV
-40 YLLPGAPA
+40 YLLPGAPT

-228 AVIIFQ
+228 AVVIFQ

-268 VKRHKQLAPNATS
+268 IKRHKQLAPNATS

-297 FSQSPTPQRP
+297 FSPSPKPQRP
-307 AAADWAQLLR
+307 SAADWAQLLR

-331 AHPEHQHFAGLGC
+331 ANAEHQHFAGFGC
-344 AACARDKVIGA
+344 AACARDKVIA
-355 AAQASVQAQQM
+355 AAGQASVLAQQ
-366 QLQQPPP
+366 QILAQSQPR
-373 QRSARR
+373 QRSTRGAHH
-379 TAPGQAPVAIP
+379 TAPGQAPVRLP
-390 AANWAGN
+390 AGAGQANA
-397 VAGNAAGNAGG
+397 V
-408 GITGKGWAV
+408 GISGKGWAV

-432 TSSSDEVK
+432 TSSSDEVT
-440 DKANLQAQADQAAGL
+440 DKAALQAQADQAAGL
-455 EVFRWRPRKAAGFQ
+455 EVFRWRTRKAAGFQ

-482 AVTKGDDDAVT
+482 AISKGDDDAVT

-498 LYRAGEEKQSGYGGD
+498 LYRSGQEKSPGYGGD
-513 RTQAQLRASLLEGLG
+513 STQVRLRASLLEGLG
-528 WVPGYQPAL
+528 WVPGYEPAL
-537 VASYLDLLQAN
+537 VATYLDLLQAN

-556 AMGRMHLSVNEP
+556 AMGRMHLSLNEP

-573 YFEQAVWARPTDGT
+573 YFEQAVWAHPTDGT

-601 DERDAVNLVALARLT
+601 DERDAVNLVALAQLT

-621 VQNALPADP
+621 VEHALPAEP
-630 GEPADNGVA
+630 GQPADNGVA
-639 RTMQRM
+639 RMTQRM
-645 DLTARVLRLAQPGA
+645 DLNAKVLRLAQPGA
-659 YQKRWDKT
+659 YQKRWDKV
-667 LADGALLAQKLQAM
+667 LAEGALLAAKLKAM

-695 MTTVDYGV
+695 MTTVAYGV
-703 LDAKHATGENRLI
+703 LDEKHATGENRLT
-716 LSIAADGSLTLATAE
+716 LTIAADGSLTYAAAE
-731 LPMEPMLNKALL
+731 LPMEPMLNKVLL
-743 DSVQRWTYL
+743 DSVKRWTYL

-759 LMDAKVV
+759 LQEAKVV

-775 VSFVPGGVAVTA
+775 VSFVPGGVAITA

>member
-1 MSRKQGVTP
+1 MSQKQGMTP

-16 KIWLDKVRSLI
+16 KIWLDKVRSLV
-27 LGKLVKSGGAGSV
+27 LGKLIKSGGAGSV

-67 EAMLELSPELPDQV
+67 EAMLELTPELPDQL

-88 QIAWPQAAVFDGQG
+88 QIAWPQAAVFDGQD

-228 AVIIFQ
+228 AVVIFQ

-268 VKRHKQLAPNATS
+268 IKRHKQLAPNATS

-297 FSQSPTPQRP
+297 FSQSPKPQRP
-307 AAADWAQLLR
+307 SAADWAQLLR
-317 GYAQRSGGKLVVCA
+317 GYAQRSGGKLVVCTA
-331 AHPEHQHFAGLGC
+331 NPEHQHFAGLGC

-355 AAQASVQAQQM
+355 AAQASVLAQQQM
-366 QLQQPPP
+366 LAQSQPR
-373 QRSARR
+373 QRSARGAHH
-379 TAPGQAPVAIP
+379 TAPGQAPVRLP
-390 AANWAGN
+390 
-397 VAGNAAGNAGG
+397 AGG
-408 GITGKGWAV
+408 AQANAVGISGKGWAV

-432 TSSSDEVK
+432 TSSSDEVNK
-440 DKANLQAQADQAAGL
+440 KASLQAQADQAAGL
-455 EVFRWRPRKAAGFQ
+455 EVFRWRSRKAAGFQ
-469 PSDARKAVRSLSQ
+469 QSDARKAVHSLSQ
-482 AVTKGDDDAVT
+482 AISKGDDDAVT

-498 LYRAGEEKQSGYGGD
+498 LYRSGEGKSSGYEGD
-513 RTQAQLRASLLEGLG
+513 KVRARLRTTLMEGLG
-528 WVPGYQPAL
+528 AMPFYAPELAKT
-537 VASYLDLLQAN
+537 YLDQLQAD
-548 PRDHLVAA
+548 PRDHLAAA
-556 AMGRMHLSVNEP
+556 AMGRMHLSLNEP

-573 YFEQAVWARPTDGT
+573 YFEQAVWAHPTDGVS
-587 AWLGIAAAAQLRGG
+587 WLGIAATALMRGG
-601 DERDAVNLVALARLT
+601 DEQDAVNLVALAQLT

-621 VQNALPADP
+621 VENAMPTEP

-639 RTMQRM
+639 ATAKRM
-645 DLTARVLRLAQPGA
+645 DRAAKVLRMVQAGS
-659 YQKRWDKT
+659 YEKRWDKA
-667 LADGALLAQKLQAM
+667 LADGALLASKLKAL
-681 PPLRDQVGGVQRET
+681 PPLPDQPASVLRET

-703 LDAKHATGENRLI
+703 LDEKQAAGENRLT
-716 LSIAADGSLTLATAE
+716 LSIAADGSLTYAAAE
-731 LPMEPMLNKALL
+731 KPMEPQLNKVIQ
-743 DSVQRWTYL
+743 DSVKRWTYL
-752 PAVQHGQ
+752 PAVKHGQ
-759 LMDAKVV
+759 LQDAKAE
-766 VLVRYRDGR
+766 VLVRYRNGR
-775 VSFVPGGVAVTA
+775 ASFVPA
-787 EN
+787 EARVSVED

>member
-1 MSRKQGVTP
+1 M
-10 GLSPGG
+10 
-16 KIWLDKVRSLI
+16 
-27 LGKLVKSGGAGSV
+27 GKLIKSGGAGSV

-228 AVIIFQ
+228 AVVIFQ

-297 FSQSPTPQRP
+297 FSPSPKPQRP
-307 AAADWAQLLR
+307 SAADWAQLLR

-331 AHPEHQHFAGLGC
+331 TNAEHQHFAGFGC
-344 AACARDKVIGA
+344 AACARDKVIA
-355 AAQASVQAQQM
+355 AAGQASVLAQQ
-366 QLQQPPP
+366 QILAQSQPR
-373 QRSARR
+373 QRSTRGAHH
-379 TAPGQAPVAIP
+379 TAPGQAPVRLP
-390 AANWAGN
+390 AGAGQANA
-397 VAGNAAGNAGG
+397 V
-408 GITGKGWAV
+408 GISGKGWAV

-432 TSSSDEVK
+432 TSSPDEA
-440 DKANLQAQADQAAGL
+440 KAKAALQAQADQAAGL
-455 EVFRWRPRKAAGFQ
+455 EVFRWRSPKAAGFQ

-482 AVTKGDDDAVT
+482 AISKGDDEAVT

-498 LYRAGEEKQSGYGGD
+498 LYRSGQEKSPGYGGD
-513 RTQAQLRASLLEGLG
+513 STQVRLRASLLEGLG
-528 WVPGYQPAL
+528 WVPGYEPAL
-537 VASYLDLLQAN
+537 VATYLDLLQAN

-556 AMGRMHLSVNEP
+556 AMGRMHLSLNEP

-573 YFEQAVWARPTDGT
+573 YFEQAVWAHPTDGT
-587 AWLGIAAAAQLRGG
+587 SWLGIAAAAQLRGG
-601 DERDAVNLVALARLT
+601 DERDAVNLVALAHLT

-621 VQNALPADP
+621 VEHALPAEP
-630 GEPADNGVA
+630 GQPADNGVA
-639 RTMQRM
+639 RMTQRM
-645 DLTARVLRLAQPGA
+645 DLAAKVLRLAQPGA
-659 YQKRWDKT
+659 YQKRWDKV
-667 LADGALLAQKLQAM
+667 LADGALLAAKLKAM

-695 MTTVDYGV
+695 MTTVAYGV
-703 LDAKHATGENRLI
+703 LDEKHETGENRLTLTI
-716 LSIAADGSLTLATAE
+716 TADGTLSHAAAE
-731 LPMEPMLNKALL
+731 LPMEPMLNKVLL
-743 DSVQRWTYL
+743 DSVKRWTYL
-752 PAVQHGQ
+752 PAMQHGQ
-759 LMDAKVV
+759 LQEAKVV
-766 VLVRYRDGR
+766 VLVRYRDGQ

>member
-16 KIWLDKVRSLI
+16 KIWLDKVRTLV
-27 LGKLVKSGGAGSV
+27 LGKLIKSGGAGSV

-67 EAMLELSPELPDQV
+67 EAMLELTPELPDQL
-81 ENGKRYV
+81 ENGNRYV
-88 QIAWPQAAVFDGQG
+88 QIAWPQAAVFDAQG

-110 LLDMAQTAELEQIMQ
+110 LLDMAQTAELEQVMQ

-228 AVIIFQ
+228 AVVIFQ

-268 VKRHKQLAPNATS
+268 IKRHKQLAPNATS

-297 FSQSPTPQRP
+297 FSPSPKPQRP
-307 AAADWAQLLR
+307 SAADWAQLLR
-317 GYAQRSGGKLVVCA
+317 GYAQRSGGKLVVCTA
-331 AHPEHQHFAGLGC
+331 NPEHQHFAGLGC
-344 AACARDKVIGA
+344 AACARDKVIA
-355 AAQASVQAQQM
+355 AAGQASVLAQQ
-366 QLQQPPP
+366 QILAQSQPQP
-373 QRSARR
+373 RSTRGAHH
-379 TAPGQAPVAIP
+379 TAPGQAPVRLP
-390 AANWAGN
+390 AGAGQAKA
-397 VAGNAAGNAGG
+397 V
-408 GITGKGWAV
+408 GISDKGWAV

-440 DKANLQAQADQAAGL
+440 DKASLQAQADQATGL
-455 EVFRWRPRKAAGFQ
+455 EVFRWRSPKAAGFQ

-482 AVTKGDDDAVT
+482 AISKGDDDAVT

-498 LYRAGEEKQSGYGGD
+498 LYRSGEAKPPGYSGD
-513 RTQAQLRASLLEGLG
+513 RTQARLRASLLEGLG
-528 WVPGYQPAL
+528 WVPGYEPAL
-537 VASYLDLLQAN
+537 VATYLDLLQAN

-556 AMGRMHLSVNEP
+556 AMGRMHLSLNEP

-573 YFEQAVWARPTDGT
+573 YFEQAVWAHPTDGT
-587 AWLGIAAAAQLRGG
+587 AWLGIAAAALLRGG
-601 DERDAVNLVALARLT
+601 DERDAVNLVALGHLT

-621 VQNALPADP
+621 VEHALPAEP
-630 GEPADNGVA
+630 GQPADNGVA
-639 RTMQRM
+639 RMAQRM
-645 DLTARVLRLAQPGA
+645 DLAAKVLRLAQPGA
-659 YQKRWDKT
+659 YQKRWDKV
-667 LADGALLAQKLQAM
+667 LAEGASLAVKLKAM
-681 PPLRDQVGGVQRET
+681 PPLRDQVASVQRET
-695 MTTVDYGV
+695 MTTVAYGV
-703 LDAKHATGENRLI
+703 LDEKHATGENRLTLTI
-716 LSIAADGSLTLATAE
+716 TADGTLSYAAAE
-731 LPMEPMLNKALL
+731 LPMEPMLNKVLL
-743 DSVQRWTYL
+743 DSVKRWTYL

-759 LMDAKVV
+759 LLESKVV

>member
-16 KIWLDKVRSLI
+16 KIWLDKVRSLV
-27 LGKLVKSGGAGSV
+27 LGKLIKSGGAGSV

-48 QVAKLYHPHLDRA
+48 QVAKLYHPYLDRA

-67 EAMLELSPELPDQV
+67 EAMLELTPELPDQL

-110 LLDMAQTAELEQIMQ
+110 LLDMAQTAELEQVMQ

-228 AVIIFQ
+228 AVVIFQ

-268 VKRHKQLAPNATS
+268 IKRHKQLAPNATS

-297 FSQSPTPQRP
+297 FSPSPKPQRP
-307 AAADWAQLLR
+307 SAADWAQLLR
-317 GYAQRSGGKLVVCA
+317 GYAQRSDGKLVVCTA
-331 AHPEHQHFAGLGC
+331 NPEHQHFAGHGC
-344 AACARDKVIGA
+344 AACVRDKVIVA
-355 AAQASVQAQQM
+355 AGQASVLAQQ
-366 QLQQPPP
+366 QILAQSPPQ
-373 QRSARR
+373 QRSARSAHH
-379 TAPGQAPVAIP
+379 TAPGKAPVRLP
-390 AANWAGN
+390 
-397 VAGNAAGNAGG
+397 AGG
-408 GITGKGWAV
+408 AQANAVGISGKGWVV

-440 DKANLQAQADQAAGL
+440 DKASLQAQADQAAGL
-455 EVFRWRPRKAAGFQ
+455 EVFRWRSPKAAGFQ

-482 AVTKGDDDAVT
+482 AISKGDDDAVT

-498 LYRAGEEKQSGYGGD
+498 LYRSGEKKSTSYSGD
-513 RTQAQLRASLLEGLG
+513 RTQARLRASLLEGLG
-528 WVPGYQPAL
+528 WVPGYEPAL
-537 VASYLDLLQAN
+537 VATYLDLLQAN

-556 AMGRMHLSVNEP
+556 AMGRMHLSLNEP

-573 YFEQAVWARPTDGT
+573 YFEQAVWAHPTGGT
-587 AWLGIAAAAQLRGG
+587 AWLGIAAAALLRGG
-601 DERDAVNLVALARLT
+601 DERDAVNLVALAHLT

-621 VQNALPADP
+621 VEHALPAEP
-630 GEPADNGVA
+630 GQPADNGVA
-639 RTMQRM
+639 RMAQRM
-645 DLTARVLRLAQPGA
+645 DLAAKVLRLAQPGA
-659 YQKRWDKT
+659 YQKRWDKV
-667 LADGALLAQKLQAM
+667 LAEGASLAVKLKAM
-681 PPLRDQVGGVQRET
+681 PPLRDQVASVQRET
-695 MTTVDYGV
+695 MTTVAYGV
-703 LDAKHATGENRLI
+703 LDEKHAKGENRLTLTI
-716 LSIAADGSLTLATAE
+716 TADGTLSYAAAE
-731 LPMEPMLNKALL
+731 LPMEAMLNKVLL
-743 DSVQRWTYL
+743 DSVKRWTYL

-759 LMDAKVV
+759 LLESEVV

>member
-1 MSRKQGVTP
+1 MSQKQGVTP

-16 KIWLDKVRSLI
+16 KIWLDKARSLV

-67 EAMLELSPELPDQV
+67 EAMLELSPELPDQL

-215 PAGTEMAQDRFAL
+215 PVGTEMAQDRFAL

-297 FSQSPTPQRP
+297 FSQSPKPQRP
-307 AAADWAQLLR
+307 SAADWAQLLR
-317 GYAQRSGGKLVVCA
+317 GYAQRSGGKLVVCTA
-331 AHPEHQHFAGLGC
+331 NPEHQHFVGQGC

-355 AAQASVQAQQM
+355 AAQASVQAQQR
-366 QLQQPPP
+366 QLLQPSWPQ
-373 QRSARR
+373 QRSARGAHH

-390 AANWAGN
+390 LSGN
-397 VAGNAAGNAGG
+397 TGG

-417 VVLLIVLFLIGFTAW
+417 LVLLIVLFLIGFTAW
-432 TSSSDEVK
+432 TSSPEEVK
-440 DKANLQAQADQAAGL
+440 NKAAMQAEADQAAGR
-455 EVFRWRPRKAAGFQ
+455 EVFAWRQRKTTGFQ

-482 AVTKGDDDAVT
+482 AVSEGDDDAVT

-498 LYRAGEEKQSGYGGD
+498 LYREGEGKSSGYSGD
-513 RTQAQLRASLLEGLG
+513 RVRARLRATLMEGMG
-528 WVPGYQPAL
+528 AMAGYDSELANT
-537 VASYLDLLQAN
+537 YLDQLQAD
-548 PRDHLVAA
+548 PRDHLAAA
-556 AMGRMHLSVNEP
+556 AMGRMHLSLDER

-573 YFEQAVWARPTDGT
+573 YFEQAVWARPTDGV
-587 AWLGIAAAAQLRGG
+587 AWLGIAASALLRGG
-601 DERDAVNLVALARLT
+601 DERDAVNLVALAQLT

-621 VQNALPADP
+621 VENALPTEA

-645 DLTARVLRLAQPGA
+645 DLNAKLLRLAQGRA
-659 YQKRWDKT
+659 YQQRWDKA
-667 LADGALLAQKLQAM
+667 LADGALLAARLKAM

-695 MTTVDYGV
+695 MTTVEYGV
-703 LDAKHATGENRLI
+703 LDEKHATGENRLT
-716 LSIAADGSLTLATAE
+716 LTIAADGTLSYAAAE
-731 LPMEPMLNKALL
+731 LPMEPMLNKVLL
-743 DSVQRWTYL
+743 DSVKRWTYL

-759 LMDAKVV
+759 LRDAKVV
-766 VLVRYRDGR
+766 VLVRYRNGR

-787 EN
+787 DN

>member
-1 MSRKQGVTP
+1 MSQKQGVTP

-16 KIWLDKVRSLI
+16 KIWLDKVRTLV

-67 EAMLELSPELPDQV
+67 EAMLELSPELPDQL

-228 AVIIFQ
+228 AVVIFQ

-297 FSQSPTPQRP
+297 FSPSPKAQRP
-307 AAADWAQLLR
+307 SAADWAQLLR

-331 AHPEHQHFAGLGC
+331 VHPEHQHFAGQGC
-344 AACARDKVIGA
+344 AACARDKVIVA
-355 AAQASVQAQQM
+355 AGHASVQAQQM
-366 QLQQPPP
+366 QLQQQSLPP
-373 QRSARR
+373 QRSPRGAHGAHH
-379 TAPGQAPVAIP
+379 TAPGHAPVAIP
-390 AANWAGN
+390 MAGN
-397 VAGNAAGNAGG
+397 TGG

-417 VVLLIVLFLIGFTAW
+417 VVLLIVLFLIGFMAW
-432 TSSSDEVK
+432 TSSPDEA
-440 DKANLQAQADQAAGL
+440 KAKASLQAQAEQAAGL
-455 EVFRWRPRKAAGFQ
+455 EVFRWRTRKAAGFQ

-482 AVTKGDDDAVT
+482 AISKGDDDAVT

-498 LYRAGEEKQSGYGGD
+498 LYRSGQEKPSDYGVD

-528 WVPGYQPAL
+528 WVPGYEPGL
-537 VASYLDLLQAN
+537 VATYLDLLQAN

-556 AMGRMHLSVNEP
+556 AMGRMHLSLNEP

-573 YFEQAVWARPTDGT
+573 YFEQAVWAHPTDGT

-601 DERDAVNLVALARLT
+601 DEGDAVNVVALAQLT

-621 VQNALPADP
+621 VEHALPAEP
-630 GEPADNGVA
+630 GQPADNGVA
-639 RTMQRM
+639 RMTQRM
-645 DLTARVLRLAQPGA
+645 DLNAKVLRLAQPGA
-659 YQKRWDKT
+659 YQKRWDKV
-667 LADGALLAQKLQAM
+667 LAEGALLAARLKAL
-681 PPLRDQVGGVQRET
+681 PPLRDQVGSVQRET
-695 MTTVDYGV
+695 MTTVAYGV
-703 LDAKHATGENRLI
+703 LDEKHATGENRLT
-716 LSIAADGSLTLATAE
+716 LTIAADGSLTYAAAE
-731 LPMEPMLNKALL
+731 LPMEPMLNKVLL
-743 DSVQRWTYL
+743 DSVKRWTYL

-759 LMDAKVV
+759 LRDAEVV

>member
-1 MSRKQGVTP
+1 M
-10 GLSPGG
+10 
-16 KIWLDKVRSLI
+16 
-27 LGKLVKSGGAGSV
+27 GKLVKSGGAGSV

-67 EAMLELSPELPDQV
+67 EAMLELSPELPDQL

-88 QIAWPQAAVFDGQG
+88 QIAWPQSAVFDGQG

-228 AVIIFQ
+228 AVVIFQ

-297 FSQSPTPQRP
+297 FAPSPQPQRP
-307 AAADWAQLLR
+307 SAADWAQLLR
-317 GYAQRSGGKLVVCA
+317 GYAQRSGGKLVICA
-331 AHPEHQHFAGLGC
+331 VNPEHQHFAGQGC
-344 AACARDKVIGA
+344 AACARDRVIVA
-355 AAQASVQAQQM
+355 AAQASAQAQQM
-366 QLQQPPP
+366 QLQQQSLPQ

-379 TAPGQAPVAIP
+379 TAPGQAQVTIP
-390 AANWAGN
+390 MAGKTS
-397 VAGNAAGNAGG
+397 G

-417 VVLLIVLFLIGFTAW
+417 VVLLIVLFLIGFAAW
-432 TSSSDEVK
+432 TSSPDEVK
-440 DKANLQAQADQAAGL
+440 TKATMQAQADQAAGL
-455 EVFRWRPRKAAGFQ
+455 EVFAWRQRKTAGFQ
-469 PSDARKAVRSLSQ
+469 PSDARKAVLGLSQ
-482 AVTKGDDDAVT
+482 AMGKGDDGAVT

-498 LYRAGEEKQSGYGGD
+498 LYRSGQEKSSGYRGD
-513 RTQAQLRASLLEGLG
+513 PTRARLRTTLMEGLG
-528 WVPGYQPAL
+528 AMPGYAPELANT
-537 VASYLDLLQAN
+537 YLDQLLAD
-548 PRDHLVAA
+548 PRDHLAA
-556 AMGRMHLSVNEP
+556 AALGRMHLSLNEP

-573 YFEQAVWARPTDGT
+573 YFEQAVWAHPTDGV
-587 AWLGIAAAAQLRGG
+587 AWLGIAATALLRGG
-601 DERDAVNLVALARLT
+601 DGQDAVNLVALAQMT

-621 VQNALPADP
+621 VESAMPAGP
-630 GEPADNGVA
+630 GEAADNGVA
-639 RTMQRM
+639 RTANRM
-645 DLTARVLRLAQPGA
+645 DRAAKVLRLAQPGA
-659 YQKRWDKT
+659 YQKRWDQA
-667 LADGALLAQKLQAM
+667 LADGALLAEKLKAL
-681 PPLRDQVGGVQRET
+681 PPLPDQPAGVQRDT
-695 MTTVDYGV
+695 MTTVAYGV
-703 LDAKHATGENRLI
+703 LDEKHATGENRLT
-716 LSIAADGSLTLATAE
+716 LTIAADGTLSYAAAE
-731 LPMEPMLNKALL
+731 LPMEPMLNKVLL
-743 DSVQRWTYL
+743 DSVKRWTYL
-752 PAVQHGQ
+752 PAVKHGQ
-759 LMDAKVV
+759 LQDAKVV

-775 VSFVPGGVAVTA
+775 VSFVPADAADAGK
-787 EN
+787 N

>member
-1 MSRKQGVTP
+1 MSQKQGVTP

-16 KIWLDKVRSLI
+16 KIWLDKVRSLV
-27 LGKLVKSGGAGSV
+27 LGKLIKSGGAGSV

-67 EAMLELSPELPDQV
+67 EAMLELSPELPDQL

-88 QIAWPQAAVFDGQG
+88 QIAWPQSAVFDGQG

-147 LAAVIDALHQQQH
+147 LATVIDALHQQQH

-215 PAGTEMAQDRFAL
+215 PAGTELAQDRFAL
-228 AVIIFQ
+228 AVVIFQ

-297 FSQSPTPQRP
+297 FSPSPTLQRP
-307 AAADWAQLLR
+307 SAADWAQLLR
-317 GYAQRSGGKLVVCA
+317 GYAQRSGGKLVMCTA
-331 AHPEHQHFAGLGC
+331 NPEHQHFAGLGC
-344 AACARDKVIGA
+344 AACAREKVIGT
-355 AAQASVQAQQM
+355 AAQASVFAQQQM
-366 QLQQPPP
+366 LAQSQPQ
-373 QRSARR
+373 QRSVRR
-379 TAPGQAPVAIP
+379 TAPGQAPIP
-390 AANWAGN
+390 VSIPLSGN
-397 VAGNAAGNAGG
+397 TGG

-432 TSSSDEVK
+432 TSSPDEA
-440 DKANLQAQADQAAGL
+440 KAKASLQAQADQAAGL
-455 EVFRWRPRKAAGFQ
+455 EVFRWRPRKTAGFQ
-469 PSDARKAVRSLSQ
+469 QSDARKAVHSLSQ
-482 AVTKGDDDAVT
+482 AISKGDDDAVT

-498 LYRAGEEKQSGYGGD
+498 LYRAGEDKSSRYEGD
-513 RTQAQLRASLLEGLG
+513 KVRARLRTTLMEGMGAL
-528 WVPGYQPAL
+528 PGYAPELAKT
-537 VASYLDLLQAN
+537 YLDQLQSD
-548 PRDHLVAA
+548 PRDHLAAA
-556 AMGRMHLSVNEP
+556 AMGRMHLNLNEP

-573 YFEQAVWARPTDGT
+573 YFEQAVWARPTDGV
-587 AWLGIAAAAQLRGG
+587 AWLGIAATALLRGG
-601 DERDAVNLVALARLT
+601 GEQDAVNMVALAQLT
-616 AYRYA
+616 SYRYA
-621 VQNALPADP
+621 VENAMPTEP

-639 RTMQRM
+639 ATAKRM
-645 DLTARVLRLAQPGA
+645 DRAAKVLRLAQPGA
-659 YQKRWDKT
+659 YQKRWDKA
-667 LADGALLAQKLQAM
+667 LADGALLAVKLKAL
-681 PPLRDQVGGVQRET
+681 PPLPDQSASVLRET

-703 LDAKHATGENRLI
+703 LDKQHATGENRLT
-716 LSIAADGSLTLATAE
+716 LSIAADGTLTQAAAE
-731 LPMEPMLNKALL
+731 MPMEPQLNKVMQ
-743 DSVQRWTYL
+743 DSVKRWTYL
-752 PAVQHGQ
+752 PAVKHGQ
-759 LMDAKVV
+759 LRDAKTE

-775 VSFVPGGVAVTA
+775 VSFVPTDARVSLDD
-787 EN
+787 

>member
-1 MSRKQGVTP
+1 MSQKQGVTP

-16 KIWLDKVRSLI
+16 KIWLDKVRSQV
-27 LGKLVKSGGAGSV
+27 LGKLIKSGGAGSV

-67 EAMLELSPELPDQV
+67 EAMLELTPELPDQL

-88 QIAWPQAAVFDGQG
+88 QIAWPQAPVFDGQG

-228 AVIIFQ
+228 AVVIFQ

-268 VKRHKQLAPNATS
+268 IKRHKQLAPNATS

-297 FSQSPTPQRP
+297 FSPSPKPQRP
-307 AAADWAQLLR
+307 SAADWAQLLR
-317 GYAQRSGGKLVVCA
+317 GYAQRSDGKLVVCTA
-331 AHPEHQHFAGLGC
+331 NPEHQHFAGLGC
-344 AACARDKVIGA
+344 AACARDKVIVA
-355 AAQASVQAQQM
+355 AGQASVLAQQQIQAQS
-366 QLQQPPP
+366 QPR
-373 QRSARR
+373 QRSARGAHH
-379 TAPGQAPVAIP
+379 TAPGQAPVRLP
-390 AANWAGN
+390 AGAGQANA
-397 VAGNAAGNAGG
+397 V
-408 GITGKGWAV
+408 GISGKGWAV

-432 TSSSDEVK
+432 TSSSDEVT
-440 DKANLQAQADQAAGL
+440 DKAALQAQADQAAGL
-455 EVFRWRPRKAAGFQ
+455 EVFRWRTRKAAGFQ

-482 AVTKGDDDAVT
+482 AISKGDDDAVT

-498 LYRAGEEKQSGYGGD
+498 LYRSGEAKSPGYGGD
-513 RTQAQLRASLLEGLG
+513 RTQARLRASLLEGLG
-528 WVPGYQPAL
+528 WVPGYEPVL
-537 VASYLDLLQAN
+537 VATYLDLLQAN

-556 AMGRMHLSVNEP
+556 AMGRMHLSLNEP

-573 YFEQAVWARPTDGT
+573 YFEQAVWAHPTDGT
-587 AWLGIAAAAQLRGG
+587 AWLGIAAAALLRGG
-601 DERDAVNLVALARLT
+601 DERDAVNLVALAHLT

-621 VQNALPADP
+621 VEHALPADP
-630 GEPADNGVA
+630 GQPADNGVA
-639 RTMQRM
+639 RMAQRM
-645 DLTARVLRLAQPGA
+645 NLSAKVLRLVQPGA
-659 YQKRWDKT
+659 YQKRWDKV
-667 LADGALLAQKLQAM
+667 LADGALLAVKLKAM
-681 PPLRDQVGGVQRET
+681 PPLRDQVASVQRET
-695 MTTVDYGV
+695 MTMVAYGV
-703 LDAKHATGENRLI
+703 LDQKHATGVNRLT
-716 LSIAADGSLTLATAE
+716 LTIAADGTLSYAAAE
-731 LPMEPMLNKALL
+731 LPMEPMLNKVVL
-743 DSVQRWTYL
+743 DSVKRWTYL

-759 LMDAKVV
+759 LLESKVV

>member
-1 MSRKQGVTP
+1 MV
-10 GLSPGG
+10 
-16 KIWLDKVRSLI
+16 

-67 EAMLELSPELPDQV
+67 EAMLELSPELPDQL

-125 ERQARAAGLPTG
+125 ERQARAADLPTG

-228 AVIIFQ
+228 AVVIFQ

-297 FSQSPTPQRP
+297 FSPSPKPQRP
-307 AAADWAQLLR
+307 SAADWALLLR
-317 GYAQRSGGKLVVCA
+317 GYAQRSGGKLLICTVN
-331 AHPEHQHFAGLGC
+331 PEHQHFAGQGC
-344 AACARDKVIGA
+344 AACARDKVISA
-355 AAQASVQAQQM
+355 AAQASVQAQQT
-366 QLQQPPP
+366 QLQQQSLPQ

-379 TAPGQAPVAIP
+379 TAPGQAPAPVTIP
-390 AANWAGN
+390 MAGN
-397 VAGNAAGNAGG
+397 TGG

-417 VVLLIVLFLIGFTAW
+417 VVVLIVLFLIGFTAW
-432 TSSSDEVK
+432 TSSPDEVNN
-440 DKANLQAQADQAAGL
+440 KASLQAQADQAAGL
-455 EVFRWRPRKAAGFQ
+455 EVFSWRQRKTTGFQ
-469 PSDARKAVRSLSQ
+469 QSDAREAVHSLSQ
-482 AVTKGDDDAVT
+482 AVSKGDDDAVT

-498 LYRAGEEKQSGYGGD
+498 LYRAGEDKSSRYEGD
-513 RTQAQLRASLLEGLG
+513 KVRARLRTTLMEGLG
-528 WVPGYQPAL
+528 AMPGYAPELAKT
-537 VASYLDLLQAN
+537 YLDQLQAN
-548 PRDHLVAA
+548 PRDHLAAA
-556 AMGRMHLSVNEP
+556 AMGRMHLSLNEP

-573 YFEQAVWARPTDGT
+573 YFEQAVWARPTDGV
-587 AWLGIAAAAQLRGG
+587 AWLGIAATALLRGG
-601 DERDAVNLVALARLT
+601 DEQDAVNMVALAQLT
-616 AYRYA
+616 SYRYA
-621 VQNALPADP
+621 VENAMPTEP

-639 RTMQRM
+639 ATAQRM
-645 DLTARVLRLAQPGA
+645 DRAAKVLRLAQGA
-659 YQKRWDKT
+659 PTRSAGT
-667 LADGALLAQKLQAM
+667 
-681 PPLRDQVGGVQRET
+681 RR
-695 MTTVDYGV
+695 
-703 LDAKHATGENRLI
+703 
-716 LSIAADGSLTLATAE
+716 
-731 LPMEPMLNKALL
+731 
-743 DSVQRWTYL
+743 
-752 PAVQHGQ
+752 
-759 LMDAKVV
+759 
-766 VLVRYRDGR
+766 
-775 VSFVPGGVAVTA
+775 
-787 EN
+787 

>member
-16 KIWLDKVRSLI
+16 KIWLDKVRTLV
-27 LGKLVKSGGAGSV
+27 LGKLIKSGGAGSV

-67 EAMLELSPELPDQV
+67 EAMLELSPELPDQL

-228 AVIIFQ
+228 AVVIFQ

-297 FSQSPTPQRP
+297 FAPSPQPQRP
-307 AAADWAQLLR
+307 SAADWAQLLR

-331 AHPEHQHFAGLGC
+331 VNPEHQHFAGQGC
-344 AACARDKVIGA
+344 AACARDKVIVA
-355 AAQASVQAQQM
+355 AGQASVQAQQ
-366 QLQQPPP
+366 QILAQSQPS
-373 QRSARR
+373 QRSARGAHH
-379 TAPGQAPVAIP
+379 TAPGQAPAAIP
-390 AANWAGN
+390 AGN
-397 VAGNAAGNAGG
+397 VAGNTGG

-432 TSSSDEVK
+432 TSSPDEAK
-440 DKANLQAQADQAAGL
+440 DKANLQAQAEQAAGL
-455 EVFRWRPRKAAGFQ
+455 EVFRWRPRKAAGFY

-482 AVTKGDDDAVT
+482 AVSKGDDDAVT

-498 LYRAGEEKQSGYGGD
+498 LYRAGEEKPSGYAGD
-513 RTQAQLRASLLEGLG
+513 PTRIRLLTTLMEGLG
-528 WVPGYQPAL
+528 AMPGYTPELSAT
-537 VASYLDLLQAN
+537 YLDKLQAD
-548 PRDHLVAA
+548 PRDYLAAA
-556 AMGRMHLSVNEP
+556 AMGRMHLSLNEP

-573 YFEQAVWARPTDGT
+573 YFEQAVWARPSDGV
-587 AWLGIAAAAQLRGG
+587 AWLGIAATALLRGG

-621 VQNALPADP
+621 VQNAIPAEP
-630 GEPADNGVA
+630 GEPTDNGVA

-645 DLTARVLRLAQPGA
+645 DLNARVLRLAQPGA
-659 YQKRWDKT
+659 YQKRWDKA

-703 LDAKHATGENRLI
+703 LDAKHATGENRLT
-716 LSIAADGSLTLATAE
+716 LTIAADGTLTHAAAE
-731 LPMEPMLNKALL
+731 LPMEPMLNKVLL
-743 DSVQRWTYL
+743 DSVKRWTYL

-759 LMDAKVV
+759 LRDAKVV

>member
-16 KIWLDKVRSLI
+16 KIWLDKVRTLV
-27 LGKLVKSGGAGSV
+27 LGKLIKSGGAGSV

-297 FSQSPTPQRP
+297 FSPAPQPQRP
-307 AAADWAQLLR
+307 SAADWAQLLR
-317 GYAQRSGGKLVVCA
+317 AYAQRSGGKLVVCA
-331 AHPEHQHFAGLGC
+331 VNPEHQHFAGQGC
-344 AACARDKVIGA
+344 AACARDKVIVA
-355 AAQASVQAQQM
+355 AGQASVQAQQM
-366 QLQQPPP
+366 QLQQPSLPP

-379 TAPGQAPVAIP
+379 TAPGQAPAAIP
-390 AANWAGN
+390 
-397 VAGNAAGNAGG
+397 VAGNTGG

-432 TSSSDEVK
+432 TSSPDETK
-440 DKANLQAQADQAAGL
+440 AKANLQAQADQAAGL
-455 EVFRWRPRKAAGFQ
+455 EVFRWRPRKAAAFY

-482 AVTKGDDDAVT
+482 AVSKGDDDAVT

-498 LYRAGEEKQSGYGGD
+498 LYRAGEEKPSGYAGD
-513 RTQAQLRASLLEGLG
+513 PTRMRLLTSL
-528 WVPGYQPAL
+528 
-537 VASYLDLLQAN
+537 
-548 PRDHLVAA
+548 
-556 AMGRMHLSVNEP
+556 M
-568 QAARQ
+568 
-573 YFEQAVWARPTDGT
+573 DGV
-587 AWLGIAAAAQLRGG
+587 AWLGIAATALLRGG
-601 DERDAVNLVALARLT
+601 DERDAVNLVTLAQLT

-621 VQNALPADP
+621 VQNALPTEP
-630 GEPADNGVA
+630 GEVADNGVA

-645 DLTARVLRLAQPGA
+645 DLNARVLRLAQPGT
-659 YQKRWDKT
+659 YQKRWDKV
-667 LADGALLAQKLQAM
+667 LADGALLAAKLKAM

-695 MTTVDYGV
+695 MTTVAYGV
-703 LDAKHATGENRLI
+703 LDEKHATGENRLT
-716 LSIAADGSLTLATAE
+716 LSITADGSLSYAAAE
-731 LPMEPMLNKALL
+731 LPMEPMLNKVLL
-743 DSVQRWTYL
+743 DSLKRWTYL

-759 LMDAKVV
+759 LREAKVV